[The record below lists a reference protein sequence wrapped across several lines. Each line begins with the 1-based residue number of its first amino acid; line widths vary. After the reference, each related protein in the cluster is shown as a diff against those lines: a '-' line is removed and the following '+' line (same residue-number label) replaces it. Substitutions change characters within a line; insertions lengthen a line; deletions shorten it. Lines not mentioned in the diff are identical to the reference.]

1 MVVWNFELCMIPLA
15 LLFLLAWNY
24 VLIAS
29 GKDSRQGDVVSEP
42 AFSLRRHLSLLHT
55 HTPSLSFNPSKK
67 DQKYPSHIQNCE
79 LILL

>member
-55 HTPSLSFNPSKK
+55 HLLFPLILVKRTK
-67 DQKYPSHIQNCE
+67 KYPSHIQNCE
-79 LILL
+79 LISL